1 MNNDAQSPDMS
12 PGLAGRTGEREEIGK
27 ALDSARR
34 GFSATLVVRGEAG
47 IGKTALL
54 EDAVGSAPD
63 FRVLRVTGIESE
75 MELGFAGLH
84 QLSETLLPEIAG
96 LPGPQRAALES
107 AFGLADGPAPDRFLV
122 GLAVLTLLTDA
133 AAGDR
138 GVLCA
143 VDDAQW
149 LDQAS
154 ADVLAFVARRSHAD
168 RIAFLFAV
176 RDGAGYQAPFE
187 GLDSMTV
194 RGLPADSA
202 RQMMAGLVGGVIDPG
217 VGDQIARRASGNPL
231 ALAELTRELTAEQL
245 AGAALLPD
253 PLPLAAD
260 VRERYWR
267 KVAALPPDQRELL
280 ALAAAEPSGDPDLF
294 ERAAAHL
301 GLDARL
307 AFSGPV
313 GQLVE
318 VTDHVTFR
326 HPLIRSAAYEGS
338 PYPVRRRAHAALAAA
353 SDPERDADR
362 IAWHRAAAA
371 REPDEE
377 IAALLERSADRARG
391 RGGLAASA
399 AFWRRAA
406 ELTPDGDRQAGRLLA
421 AARTEFL
428 AGRAAQA
435 LALLD
440 QAGPRLREA
449 RGQAAALRLRG
460 AIQTAL
466 GDGHQAPGTLLRAA
480 RALAPLSPRAAR
492 EALLEALFAAFY
504 SGGRALDDAVA
515 ACAAAGPARDTAR
528 ASVPDLVLDGFV
540 ALRTSGASAAAPF
553 LRRALAALCA
563 DDLPVDR
570 RLSWYGYGL
579 WCAHELFDFD
589 ALRLMADRWV
599 RICRDRGMLT
609 MLPLALDYLGMVQ
622 CYAGQL
628 SAAEASNTEGREILA
643 ATGAPD
649 RMGIRTV
656 EVLLPAWRGQDAAL
670 QRAAADMTRDCAERG
685 QGFGVLYPHSAFIL
699 AGIGAGDYEAALR
712 HARVLLDDDSPYLGG
727 VVLPDAVEAAVHR
740 GDLPTAELALARLTA
755 RAEAS
760 RAPTALGLLA
770 RCRALLAGAAGEDAA
785 CAELFAE
792 SVARFGDCTTAR
804 VADLART
811 RLLYGEWLRRKRRR
825 REAVRELRAAHAAFE
840 TIGAA
845 AFAERARLELAAAG
859 DRGSAAP
866 GRARNGRAG
875 GPAAGGQLT
884 ERESQ
889 IARLVIGGATN
900 ADVAA
905 QLFISANTVDYHL
918 KHVYRKLGVPS
929 RTMLAARYRD
939 RL

>member
-1 MNNDAQSPDMS
+1 MS
-12 PGLAGRTGEREEIGK
+12 PGLIGRTGEREELGK

-54 EDAVGSAPD
+54 EDAVESARD

-107 AFGLADGPAPDRFLV
+107 AFGLAHGPAPDRFLV
-122 GLAVLTLLTDA
+122 GLAVLTLLTGA

-202 RQMMAGLVGGVIDPG
+202 KQMMTALVSGVIDPG
-217 VGDQIARRASGNPL
+217 VGDQITRRAAGNPL

-260 VRERYWR
+260 VRDRYWR

-294 ERAAAHL
+294 ERAAGHL
-301 GLDARL
+301 GLDPRL
-307 AFSGPV
+307 VFSEPI
-313 GQLVE
+313 GQLME

-326 HPLIRSAAYEGS
+326 HPLIRSAAYTGS
-338 PYPVRRRAHAALAAA
+338 PYPVRRRVHAALAAV
-353 SDPERDADR
+353 SDAERDADR

-406 ELTPDGDRQAGRLLA
+406 ELTPDDGRRAGRLLA
-421 AARTEFL
+421 AARAEFA

-435 LALLD
+435 RALLD
-440 QAGPRLREA
+440 QASPRLPDA
-449 RGQAAALRLRG
+449 RGQAAALHLRG

-466 GDGHQAPGTLLRAA
+466 GEGHQAPATLLRAA
-480 RALAPLSPRAAR
+480 RALEPLSPRVAR
-492 EALLEALFAAFY
+492 ETLLEGLFAAFY

-515 ACAAAGPARDTAR
+515 ACAASPARDTAR
-528 ASVPDLVLDGFV
+528 ASIPDLVLDGFV
-540 ALRTSGASAAAPF
+540 ALRTSGAPAAVPF
-553 LRRALAALCA
+553 LRRALAGLAA
-563 DDLPVDR
+563 DDLPEDR
-570 RLSWYGYGL
+570 KLSWYGYGL
-579 WCAHELFDFD
+579 WCAHELLDFD

-599 RICRDRGMLT
+599 RVCRDRGMLT
-609 MLPLALDYLGMVQ
+609 MLPLALDYLGVVQ

-643 ATGAPD
+643 ATGTPD
-649 RMGIRTV
+649 RMGVRNV
-656 EVLLPAWRGQDAAL
+656 EVLLPAWRGQAAAL
-670 QRAAADMTRDCAERG
+670 QEAAADMTRDCAGRG
-685 QGFGVLYPHSAFIL
+685 QGLGVLYPHLAFIIL
-699 AGIGAGDYEAALR
+699 SIGGGDYEAALR
-712 HARVLLDDDSPYLGG
+712 HARVLLDTDVPYLG
-727 VVLPDAVEAAVHR
+727 VAALYDAVEAAVHC
-740 GDLPTAELALARLTA
+740 GDLQTAELALARLAA

-760 RAPTALGLLA
+760 RAPAALGMLA
-770 RCRALLAGAAGEDAA
+770 RCRALMAGAAGDDEA
-785 CAELFAE
+785 CAELFTE
-792 SVARFGDCTTAR
+792 SIAHFGRCATAR

-825 REAVRELRAAHAAFE
+825 RQAIHELRAAHAAFE

-845 AFAERARLELAAAG
+845 MFAERARLELAAAG
-859 DRGSAAP
+859 ARDFAAP
-866 GRARNGRAG
+866 DRARNGEAG
-875 GPAAGGQLT
+875 GQPAEGQLT
-884 ERESQ
+884 EREAQ
-889 IARLVIGGATN
+889 IARLVIDGATN

-929 RTMLAARYRD
+929 RTMLAARFRD